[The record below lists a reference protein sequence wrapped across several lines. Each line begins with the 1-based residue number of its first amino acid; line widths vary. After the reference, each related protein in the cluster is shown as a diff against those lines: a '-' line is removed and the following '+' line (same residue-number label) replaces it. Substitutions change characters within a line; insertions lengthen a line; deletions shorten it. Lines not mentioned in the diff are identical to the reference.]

1 MTSTVN
7 VISTETDVKDVTPV
21 LDTNAYADNDVL
33 FVPIV
38 IPGAFREPGGIRVLQ
53 SIVVL
58 DGDDQAVDMDLV
70 FFNASATLGT
80 INAAVSIS
88 DADAAKIIGYVRLV
102 AADDANDLINS
113 YVYAKSGIG
122 QVLKAASGQTD
133 LYVAGIVRSGT
144 PTFSAAGMKI
154 KLGFI

>member
-1 MTSTVN
+1 MSSTMN
-7 VISTETDVKDVTPV
+7 VISTETAVLDITPV
-21 LDTNAYADNDVL
+21 LDANAYADNDVL

-38 IPGAFREPGGIRVLQ
+38 VPGAFREAGSTRVLQ
-53 SIVVL
+53 SVVVL
-58 DGDDQAVDMDLV
+58 DGDDQAIDMDLV
-70 FFNASATLGT
+70 FLNATATLGT
-80 INAAVSIS
+80 INSAVSIS
-88 DADAAKIIGYVRLV
+88 DADAAKIIGYVRLT

-144 PTFSAAGMKI
+144 PTFTASGMKI